1 MAIKISGTTVIDDSR
16 NFTNIGNFGDSNTV
30 YTGSGAN
37 LSGIEAGSK
46 NFTASGAISNGRA
59 LILNSDGTVSQP
71 TKSAGGVPVL
81 SSNIRYTSE
90 QLYDTSMT
98 FDSTNNKVIL
108 AYKDGA
114 DSSKGKAKVGTISG
128 SSISWGSAVTFD
140 TNTISDTA
148 ICYDSTND
156 RVVIF
161 YTQGSPGYAVVG
173 TVSGTSIS
181 FGSRVEFDSNIALHA
196 AGCCFDS
203 DNGRVIVGYR
213 NWGNSSY
220 GTVKVGNVSGTSIS
234 FGSATVFRSATC
246 QYIALTYDTTASSVV
261 IAYQDQGNASYGKMV
276 HGTVSGSPGTVTIN
290 SSDLTIG
297 SSGAKAYIWITHDP
311 SSGYNI
317 VTYQDDGDSQKG
329 NAQAIKVNGSSFSS
343 GTARTFEE
351 DQVRWTS
358 CIHDSVNGVTNI
370 FYLDD
375 TDSFKIYGLVARVE
389 NAPGTNDAG
398 NLTFSNV
405 FLVDAEYHNHTSVA
419 YDSNAGK
426 TVVNTIPSN
435 YSSKSADAY
444 ILDNTGMDVF
454 ARSGSMMTQFTQNQ
468 INNMDSCYD
477 PTSKKLIIT
486 YRDVSNSS
494 KGTAVVGTLT
504 PDGLTFGSPVV
515 FNDGNTEFTSVIMDT
530 TNDKV
535 VISFMDAAASDAGK
549 AIVGTISG
557 TSITFGSEVTFTSN
571 TTYDCDSIF
580 DPDSGKVLITY
591 RDAGD
596 SQKGKVIVGTVS
608 GTSISFG
615 SATAY
620 TTDEVTRPRI
630 TYDTNSNKAVVT
642 FRHNGSSDHG
652 KAVVGTVSGTSISF
666 GSLVT
671 FEDSAIDTPGICFDS
686 TNNKVVIAYKNGGD
700 GNRGKVVVGTV
711 SGTSISFGTVA
722 MFDNLSVAY
731 TQIAYSPQSDRFVIS
746 YRSSDTN
753 GRAVLGK
760 VDGTDALL
768 CPALTFKAGNVA
780 GGDTEMTS
788 THIPTL
794 DKVVTS
800 YRDNDD
806 SNRGKS
812 SVMTVGSTN
821 VTSDNFIGVAAA
833 AISDGASGEVTI
845 VGGTNASQSGITTA
859 KKQYVQFD
867 GTLDTSNTGVEAG
880 ISISSTQVIVGS

>member
-16 NFTNIGNFGDSNTV
+16 NFTNVGNFGDSNTV

-59 LILNSDGTVSQP
+59 LVLNSDGTVSQP
-71 TKSAGGVPVL
+71 TKSAGGGPVL
-81 SSNIRYTSE
+81 SSNIRYSGE
-90 QLYDTSMT
+90 QLYNTTMT

-108 AYKDGA
+108 AYRDGD

-128 SSISWGSAVTFD
+128 NSISWGSSVTFD
-140 TNTISDTA
+140 TNTIADTA
-148 ICYDSTND
+148 ICYDSTNN

-161 YTQGSPGYAVVG
+161 YEQSSAGYAVVG

-181 FGSRVEFDSNIALHA
+181 FGSRVEFGSNVALHA

-203 DNGRVIVGYR
+203 DNGRVVVAYR
-213 NWGNSSY
+213 DWDNSSY
-220 GTVKVGNVSGTSIS
+220 GTVKVGNVSGTSVS
-234 FGSATVFRSATC
+234 FGSATVFRSAAC

-261 IAYQDQGNASYGKMV
+261 FAYQDQGNASYGKMV
-276 HGTVSGSPGTVTIN
+276 HGTVGGTPGTVTIN
-290 SSDLTIG
+290 SSDFTLG
-297 SSGAKAYIWITHDP
+297 SLAKAYIWMDHDA

-317 VTYQDDGDSQKG
+317 VTYQDDGNSQKG
-329 NAQAIKVNGSSFSS
+329 RAQAVKVDGNSFSS
-343 GTARTFEE
+343 GNQRTFDEN
-351 DQVRWTS
+351 QVRWTH

-375 TDSFKIYGLVARVE
+375 TDSFQIYGLVARVE
-389 NAPGTNDAG
+389 NTPGTNDEG

-405 FLVDAEYHNHTSVA
+405 FLVDSEYHNHTSAA

-426 TVVNTIPSN
+426 TVVTTIPNN
-435 YSSKSADAY
+435 YSGKNADAY
-444 ILDNTGMDVF
+444 ILDNTGMNVF
-454 ARSGSMMTQFTQNQ
+454 VRDGDPVQFESGST
-468 INNMDSCYD
+468 NNMDSCYD

-486 YRDVSNSS
+486 YRDSSNSS

-504 PDGLTFGSPVV
+504 KDGITFGTPVV
-515 FNDGNTEFTSVIMDT
+515 FNSGNTEFTSVIMDT

-535 VISFMDAAASDAGK
+535 VISFMDAGASDHGK

-557 TSITFGSEVTFTSN
+557 TSISFGSEVTFNNSV
-571 TTYDCDSIF
+571 TYDCDSIF
-580 DPDSGKVLITY
+580 DPDNGKVLISY
-591 RDAGD
+591 RDNGD
-596 SQKGKVIVGTVS
+596 NQRGKVIVGTVS

-620 TTDEVTRPRI
+620 TTDEVSRPRI
-630 TYDTNSNKAVVT
+630 TYDTNSNKAVVA

-666 GSLVT
+666 GSLAS
-671 FEDSAIDTPGICFDS
+671 FQSSAIDNPAICFDS
-686 TNNKVVIAYKNGGD
+686 TNNKVVIAYKHPGD
-700 GNRGKVVVGTV
+700 NDRGKVVVGTV

-722 MFDNLSVAY
+722 MFDDLSVAY
-731 TQIAYSPQSDRFVIS
+731 AQLAYSPQSDRFVIS

-760 VDGTDALL
+760 VDGTDVLL
-768 CPALTFKAGNVA
+768 CPALTFKTGNIG
-780 GGDTEMTS
+780 GGDTEVTS

-800 YRDNDD
+800 YKDNDD
-806 SNRGKS
+806 SSKGKS

-821 VTSDNFIGVAAA
+821 ITSDNFIGVAAA

-845 VGGTNASQSGITTA
+845 VGGTNASQSSLTVA